1 MSIKHAIWK
10 VGAQPVQLA
19 AGLLPSEQL
28 LEDMIVR
35 DPNIL
40 SSAWMLIGRQEVTA
54 FGGRVDLLAITPD
67 GSLVVI
73 ELKRDKTPR
82 EIAAQAI
89 DYASWVATL
98 RADKIAQIYKRFSS
112 GGDLN
117 ADFKRRFGRELDD
130 DELNQ
135 SHEITIVAAELD
147 DATERIV
154 RYLNERDIAINVL
167 FFQVFQNETELLLS
181 RAWLLDPT
189 ETQVNV
195 ALTSK
200 AGGAK
205 EPWNGEYYVS
215 FGGDTNRDWDEAM
228 KYGFISGGGGNWY
241 SNTLKLLDAGD
252 RVWVNIP
259 GTGYVGVGKV
269 TGPRVAIDDFLVVNA
284 SGESVPI
291 GSLPLKI
298 ANATKSID
306 SPEEAEYLVPVEWI
320 KKVPVNQAA
329 KESGFFGNQNTV
341 ARPVATSWAFTV
353 GRLKERWGIQ

>member
-1 MSIKHAIWK
+1 MPIKHAIWK
-10 VGAQPVQLA
+10 VGSQPVQLV
-19 AGLLPSEQL
+19 AGQLPSEQL

-54 FGGRVDLLAITPD
+54 YGGKLDLLAITPD

-73 ELKRDKTPR
+73 ELKRDRTPR

-98 RADKIAQIYKRFSS
+98 GADKISQIYKRFTN
-112 GGDLN
+112 GGNLN
-117 ADFKRRFGRELDD
+117 EDFKKRFGRDLDD
-130 DELNQ
+130 NQLNQ

-154 RYLNERDIAINVL
+154 RYLNEREIAINVL
-167 FFQVFQNETELLLS
+167 FFQVFQHGGELLLS
-181 RAWLLDPT
+181 RAWLIDPT

-195 ALTSK
+195 AVTSK
-200 AGGAK
+200 ASGAK

-215 FGGDTNRDWDEAM
+215 FGGDENRDWAEAV
-228 KYGFISGGGGNWY
+228 KYGFISGGGGSWY
-241 SNTLKLLDAGD
+241 SNTLKLLDADD

-269 TGPRVAIDDFLVVNA
+269 TGPRVAIDDFLADDGN
-284 SGESVPI
+284 GNSVPI
-291 GSLPLKI
+291 MTLPLKV
-298 ANATKSID
+298 AKATKYAD
-306 SPEEAEYLVPVEWI
+306 SPEEAEYMVPVEWI
-320 KKVPVNQAA
+320 KTVAANQAA
-329 KESGFFGNQNTV
+329 KEAGFFGNQNTV
-341 ARPVATSWAFTV
+341 ARPQAPSWSFTV
-353 GRLKERWGIQ
+353 GRLKERWGIR